1 MHERPK
7 PLIPKALRPVL
18 YGVIFGAVL
27 IAGIGFAGSYDAVSD
42 LAREKGFGR
51 FALVFPLGIDLGI
64 FVLLALDLL
73 LSWVRIPFPLLRH
86 VAWLLTAATIA
97 FNAASAWPDP
107 LGIGMHGTIPILFVI
122 VVEAARH
129 AIARLAEVEADRHM
143 DRVRLSRWLLAP
155 TSTFKLWRRMVLW
168 ELRSYEQAVG
178 QEQDRVIYRAR
189 LRAKYGRGW
198 RRKAPVEAVL
208 PLRLTRL
215 GVALATETGSRNPG
229 ENTAEL
235 HREQVHV
242 TAKPPA
248 NTALAVTANTD
259 SPAIANGPEATANTG
274 VHDEVPAALADH
286 EQPPEP
292 TANTSV
298 FAPRTEHEGD
308 REQLAEDIANST
320 ANTPGPLA
328 GLGSEAA
335 EEHREPV
342 VVPAAQPVRGIVTA
356 TLPDPESDREQ
367 EPEPTANNGPD
378 TTANNE
384 PEVTGND
391 AQDREQDTTN
401 DEPETTANTKP
412 DRHAAAR
419 ADRERLAAA
428 YLATD
433 PSPAYREFGVEH
445 GVSAATV
452 SKALKEWREREA
464 QNA

>member
-86 VAWLLTAATIA
+86 VAWLLTTATIA

-215 GVALATETGSRNPG
+215 GVALAPEAGSRNPG
-229 ENTAEL
+229 ANTAGL
-235 HREQVHV
+235 HREQVDAA
-242 TAKPPA
+242 AKPTG
-248 NTALAVTANTD
+248 NTALTVTANTG

-274 VHDEVPAALADH
+274 VRDEVPAALADH

-292 TANTSV
+292 ITNTSV
-298 FAPRTEHEGD
+298 FAPRTEPEGD
-308 REQLAEDIANST
+308 REQRAEDIANTT
-320 ANTPGPLA
+320 ANTPDPLA

-356 TLPDPESDREQ
+356 TLPDPETDREQ
-367 EPEPTANNGPD
+367 EPEPTANN
-378 TTANNE
+378 E
-384 PEVTGND
+384 PEVTAND

-401 DEPETTANTKP
+401 DEPETTNDEPETTANSKP

-433 PSPAYREFGVEH
+433 PSPAYREFGEEH

>member
-86 VAWLLTAATIA
+86 VAWLLTTATIA

-215 GVALATETGSRNPG
+215 GVALAPEAGSRNPG
-229 ENTAEL
+229 ANTAGL
-235 HREQVHV
+235 HREQVDGA
-242 TAKPPA
+242 AKPTG
-248 NTALAVTANTD
+248 NTALAVTANTG
-259 SPAIANGPEATANTG
+259 SPAIANGPEPIT
-274 VHDEVPAALADH
+274 
-286 EQPPEP
+286 
-292 TANTSV
+292 NTSV
-298 FAPRTEHEGD
+298 FAPRTEPEGD
-308 REQLAEDIANST
+308 REQRAEDIANTT
-320 ANTPGPLA
+320 ANTPDPLA

-356 TLPDPESDREQ
+356 TLPDPETDREQ

-384 PEVTGND
+384 PEVTAND

-401 DEPETTANTKP
+401 DEPETTANSKP

-433 PSPAYREFGVEH
+433 PSPAYREFGEEH